1 MKKLILLT
9 VLQVCFLAVKA
20 QNNISF
26 SISQQMKNSTLWITS
41 TITNN
46 DPRELAI
53 LDGSMIDNEGEPGEG
68 GHSYI
73 KFKSYLS
80 DGTLVKESDPV
91 YLGKLGGGMQARIL
105 LKKGESYK
113 LTYSLFNYSAWLG
126 IFSTPTTNTLS
137 SLDATLYLVYFWIG
151 SPYQLLTTNFTSNK
165 LAL

>member
-53 LDGSMIDNEGEPGEG
+53 LDGWHISKRIRFCISWQVGRRNEGQNFVE
-68 GHSYI
+68 
-73 KFKSYLS
+73 
-80 DGTLVKESDPV
+80 
-91 YLGKLGGGMQARIL
+91 
-105 LKKGESYK
+105 KGRV
-113 LTYSLFNYSAWLG
+113 
-126 IFSTPTTNTLS
+126 I
-137 SLDATLYLVYFWIG
+137 
-151 SPYQLLTTNFTSNK
+151 
-165 LAL
+165 